1 RHLSSAH
8 PTAVCATT
16 DDPSIVVLGCSCAVV
31 RSRNHLRASKLERML
46 KSQAPSRLKQV
57 KGRLALPS
65 IKRHKT
71 STPPLGR
78 SSTQISTETAGTG
91 QLPPSADASAI
102 VQGRW
107 FAPAPVE
114 VSVDRREVGIE
125 PQPQQQQTSCGWQDQ
140 RFRNKNKNAFS
151 STADS
156 SNVRPGN
163 TTAANGS
170 KAAMSCSSAAAPGT
184 STASPTKHVK
194 TKGQK
199 RVAAAAAAATKASGN
214 VHIEWRVPSPST
226 NLPYR
231 DTGANSSS
239 HSSRMVRRRAQARS
253 PTAKRLPT
261 QQYDRRNSSSGAPR
275 RSNGSG
281 SSKARSSGSTSRTGL
296 SSSPLKKKESS
307 AVVAPKKGE
316 KDEEAKRKEEGEEG
330 ERELPPCPYPGHKNV
345 SWTCRGCGGARHH
358 LTSRSAMEPL
368 QRVHGFKVQ
377 RVPNDGDCFFSSIKA
392 ALPEATIDRATG
404 LVGGGAATATESG
417 VETTAVAG
425 KELTVAE
432 MREWVAEE
440 TGQEQLEFYILQAG
454 ANPMD
459 RWLDFVRPLD
469 ERIPSD
475 DEEEDE
481 DEDEDEE
488 DSYKDDTASAASS
501 QPQSQSQASQPER
514 ATMTSR
520 KSSSRSRIP
529 SRAAATRNWNES
541 GSKMD
546 GGSGWGRTEGR
557 KEKEGSAE
565 GKGRGDTGRM
575 PTSRGGEAYPTVDD
589 AGEEDTVAVMA
600 SSASSDRAAR
610 RLGRRR
616 SREKALSGFAR
627 STAMPGTNASAS
639 KKNRKPKPPSSQL
652 AAAAAAAAASA

>member
-1 RHLSSAH
+1 MHTHMHHMCPAKKRQRIPGEQRTGRGQICEVNRKRRFGFAQRSTGDPWDIKNWKILQVYMYTYLVSSSTNVRKARHLSSAH
-8 PTAVCATT
+8 PTVCATT
-16 DDPSIVVLGCSCAVV
+16 DDPSVVVLGCSCAVV

-71 STPPLGR
+71 STTPLGR

-114 VSVDRREVGIE
+114 VSVDRREAGIE

-140 RFRNKNKNAFS
+140 RFQNKNKNASS

-170 KAAMSCSSAAAPGT
+170 KAAVSCSSAAAPGA

-199 RVAAAAAAATKASGN
+199 RVAAAAAATKASGN

-239 HSSRMVRRRAQARS
+239 HSSRMVRRRAQAGS

-275 RSNGSG
+275 RSNSSG

-368 QRVHGFKVQ
+368 QRVHGFKVGQ
-377 RVPNDGDCFFSSIKA
+377 GWISQTSRFLFQQS
-392 ALPEATIDRATG
+392 
-404 LVGGGAATATESG
+404 LVRQM
-417 VETTAVAG
+417 VC
-425 KELTVAE
+425 
-432 MREWVAEE
+432 R
-440 TGQEQLEFYILQAG
+440 
-454 ANPMD
+454 
-459 RWLDFVRPLD
+459 
-469 ERIPSD
+469 
-475 DEEEDE
+475 
-481 DEDEDEE
+481 
-488 DSYKDDTASAASS
+488 SS
-501 QPQSQSQASQPER
+501 QA
-514 ATMTSR
+514 
-520 KSSSRSRIP
+520 
-529 SRAAATRNWNES
+529 W
-541 GSKMD
+541 
-546 GGSGWGRTEGR
+546 
-557 KEKEGSAE
+557 
-565 GKGRGDTGRM
+565 
-575 PTSRGGEAYPTVDD
+575 
-589 AGEEDTVAVMA
+589 
-600 SSASSDRAAR
+600 
-610 RLGRRR
+610 
-616 SREKALSGFAR
+616 
-627 STAMPGTNASAS
+627 
-639 KKNRKPKPPSSQL
+639 
-652 AAAAAAAAASA
+652 